1 MGERA
6 IRWADPAGISAAFLN
21 LAGVD
26 ALGALMRGEIPP
38 PPIFAT
44 MDMRLT
50 FVGDGVVRFAITPGE
65 WMCNPMGVVHGGV
78 LAALLDTALTC
89 CVFAKLPAGKACTT
103 TDLQVRYVRPLR
115 ADGPEIVAEATAVH
129 VGSTYA
135 TAQARATD
143 AAGKLYAHATTGLAV
158 ILPANFQPR

>member
-1 MGERA
+1 MTL
-6 IRWADPAGISAAFLN
+6 PGIAALH
-21 LAGVD
+21 
-26 ALGALMRGEIPP
+26 ALMNGEIPP

-44 MDMRLT
+44 MGMRLT
-50 FVGDGVVRFAITPGE
+50 LVDDGVVRFVITPTE
-65 WMCNPMGVVHGGV
+65 WMCNPMGVVHGGI
-78 LAALLDTALTC
+78 LATVLDTALTC

-158 ILPANFQPR
+158 ITPADFRPR